1 MMRPIVL
8 GFIGGIW
15 DGKCLRTDSS
25 DQEEAWLAAG
35 YYEMSHHGEIGAEC
49 WGLSVET
56 AAYARNHW
64 PTSEEAGL
72 GDLHHR
78 YVVSERRETAEEVV
92 ITFMHA
98 PQWTLTR

>member
-1 MMRPIVL
+1 MKSITL

-15 DGKCLRTDSS
+15 DGKSLRTGSS

-35 YYEMSHHGEIGAEC
+35 CYEMSHHGEIGAEC
-49 WGLSVET
+49 YGLAVET
-56 AAYARNHW
+56 TAYARNHHW
-64 PTSEEAGL
+64 PMSKEGSKEG
-72 GDLHHR
+72 GMGGQHHR

-98 PQWTLTR
+98 PV